1 MRGVTNFLRGNVT
14 LRVTGDYPERFLN
27 GCGKAGIPFWHL
39 RWAGDGSMTL
49 RIPRS
54 KLRRALR
61 LAPETQCQAEVL
73 CRRGVPDFLLGFRRR
88 YGFLV
93 GLVLALGAVG
103 VLSHVVWEID
113 VSGNETVSTEQIV
126 EDLRE
131 AGLRIGSFAPWVA
144 ARDISHRVLLQEPG
158 LSYLAV
164 NLHGIRAEIIVR
176 EGEEK
181 PELLSS
187 QDPSDLVAAQD
198 GIVTRIE
205 VWSGEP
211 QVSVGDVVA
220 QGETLITGHIVYTQ
234 ADTGEVLYEKQT
246 ASAGKIWARTW
257 HTLSVLIPK
266 TGAEKVHSGE
276 EITRASLNLWGR
288 TLKFY
293 ENSGISYQRYDKIT
307 TTTQL
312 TLPGGISLPIFWQK
326 DTYRD
331 YTTQTVSLSTADRE
345 QEAKSL
351 LTQRL
356 KDSLGEGDSITRL
369 DFETEEEGDWLR
381 ITLKAEC
388 CQDIGETAE
397 LSTEGI
403 DQNYDRTVH

>member
-1 MRGVTNFLRGNVT
+1 
-14 LRVTGDYPERFLN
+14 
-27 GCGKAGIPFWHL
+27 
-39 RWAGDGSMTL
+39 
-49 RIPRS
+49 
-54 KLRRALR
+54 
-61 LAPETQCQAEVL
+61 
-73 CRRGVPDFLLGFRRR
+73 
-88 YGFLV
+88 
-93 GLVLALGAVG
+93 
-103 VLSHVVWEID
+103 
-113 VSGNETVSTEQIV
+113 
-126 EDLRE
+126 
-131 AGLRIGSFAPWVA
+131 
-144 ARDISHRVLLQEPG
+144 VLLQEPG

-266 TGAEKVHSGE
+266 TGEEKVRSGE

-331 YTTQTVSLSTADRE
+331 YTTQTVSLSTAGRE